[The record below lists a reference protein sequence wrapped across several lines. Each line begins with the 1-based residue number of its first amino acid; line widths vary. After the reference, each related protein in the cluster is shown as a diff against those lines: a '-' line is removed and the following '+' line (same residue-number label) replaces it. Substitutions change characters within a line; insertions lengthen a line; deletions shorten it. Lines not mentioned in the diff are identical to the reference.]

1 MTEYSFNCRTA
12 VKTYRITYKNKV
24 LKREFKSDI
33 PKIAAMR
40 ATSYISK
47 KYPNEES
54 IKCKLM
60 NIDNEKEIYNVK
72 LIRKKLDEPIEIDGH
87 VMTYSNEIKLL

>member
-1 MTEYSFNCRTA
+1 MTEYSFSCKTA
-12 VKTYRITYKNKV
+12 DKTYKITYKNKV

-47 KYPNEES
+47 KN
-54 IKCKLM
+54 ILM
-60 NIDNEKEIYNVK
+60 KNQSNV
-72 LIRKKLDEPIEIDGH
+72 
-87 VMTYSNEIKLL
+87 S